1 LPLGAP
7 STFHLCKTIVL
18 ENTAWDPA
26 LGAGPGGGGGEEEGG
41 GGGEGEVF
49 PTNSQ
54 YYGVIVQY
62 QAKLHADKVREM

>member
-1 LPLGAP
+1 M
-7 STFHLCKTIVL
+7 L

-26 LGAGPGGGGGEEEGG
+26 LGAGPGGGEEEGG